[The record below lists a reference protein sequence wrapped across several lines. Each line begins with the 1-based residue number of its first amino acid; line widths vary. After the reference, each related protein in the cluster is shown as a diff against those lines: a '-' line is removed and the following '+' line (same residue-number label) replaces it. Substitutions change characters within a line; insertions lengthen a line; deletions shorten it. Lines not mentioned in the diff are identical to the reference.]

1 MFYAPPSPGM
11 DDASPSIGRGSAT
24 LVWTL
29 IARAIGLAAGIA
41 VALLIGAALLRAS

>member
-1 MFYAPPSPGM
+1 MI
-11 DDASPSIGRGSAT
+11 DATPAVTRGSAT

-29 IARAIGLAAGIA
+29 VARSLGLAAGIA